1 MYFAFLSCASQFSQN
16 RISAVFGKCFWL
28 KLVFFA
34 YFCASILFI
43 MAQHNKLGKEGEQAA
58 CEFLIAR
65 GYTVRETNWRM
76 GKLEIDIVAQEP
88 GANRLHIVEVKTRS
102 SIEHFDPMESIT
114 RAKIRNLVAAAN
126 GYIQFYQLKMSV
138 QYDVM
143 ILVGKEPDF
152 TIHFIPNAF
161 QPPLRTIR

>member
-1 MYFAFLSCASQFSQN
+1 
-16 RISAVFGKCFWL
+16 
-28 KLVFFA
+28 
-34 YFCASILFI
+34 
-43 MAQHNKLGKEGEQAA
+43 MAWHNQIGREGEQAA
-58 CEFLIAR
+58 YEFLISK

-143 ILVGKEPDF
+143 ILIGKSPDF
-152 TIHFIPNAF
+152 TIQYIPNAF
-161 QPPLRTIR
+161 QPPLRFCR